1 MSETYMGKCAK
12 RKWLWKPTRS
22 ENIPEDLKI
31 GEAFAYVQTRR
42 PSGFSHVH
50 ASPSGVTVSGDGD
63 RIEFRTAFSESR
75 KECIS
80 RFNALKAHVE
90 TMYSE
95 ADKAVIMTKKSSS
108 QTQILKSGA
117 K

>member
-1 MSETYMGKCAK
+1 MSDTYTGKCAQ

-22 ENIPEDLKI
+22 ADIPEDLKI
-31 GEAFAYVQTRR
+31 GESFAYVETRNS
-42 PSGFSHVH
+42 SGFSSGQNVPSNVI
-50 ASPSGVTVSGDGD
+50 ASGEGS
-63 RIEFRTAFSESR
+63 RLEFRTKFSESR

-80 RFNALKAHVE
+80 RFNDLKSHIESA
-90 TMYSE
+90 YPE
-95 ADKAVIMTKKSSS
+95 ADKAVIMSKKSSS